1 MTRSAHDATAF
12 EHTTAAK
19 YPDWLFE
26 GEEFT
31 WADSAFL
38 VLVVLGGIIDREKVL
53 LIIGQVKTVVCKG
66 VWNTM
71 VMERFFMRQNVT
83 RHISIT
89 PDIEK
94 MLI

>member
-1 MTRSAHDATAF
+1 MTGLAHDATAF

-19 YPDWLFE
+19 YPDWFFE
-26 GEEFT
+26 GEKFA

-53 LIIGQVKTVVCKG
+53 LIIGQVKTVVREG
-66 VWNTM
+66 VWNAT
-71 VMERFFMRQNVT
+71 VTKRFFTRQNAT
-83 RHISIT
+83 CHISVT